1 LIIGHTVFPCITLY
15 YRLEEESAMTHL
27 YSDHRSHLIQQRAP
41 AFPPYAHLINAPAF
55 PRDFHSSALIP
66 TYPAE
71 HGAGSPLVVDGEVI
85 TSITTMIPTHTKED
99 TYPTIAPV
107 IEPKRNLLRRA
118 IDDPYWILMTLTIA
132 LGVSITATVIY
143 GAIQI
148 ILTIGAWLDA
158 NATTIGGA
166 MVLIILMMLCGGAK
180 AAQCAGIH
188 CGGCRH
194 R

>member
-1 LIIGHTVFPCITLY
+1 
-15 YRLEEESAMTHL
+15 MTHL
-27 YSDHRSHLIQQRAP
+27 HSDHRSHVAQQRTS
-41 AFPPYAHLINAPAF
+41 AFPPYAHLVNASVF
-55 PRDFHSSALIP
+55 PLDFRSSALIP

-85 TSITTMIPTHTKED
+85 TSITTIPTQPRDD
-99 TYPTIAPV
+99 TYPAIAPV
-107 IEPKRNLLRRA
+107 IKPKRNLLRRA
-118 IDDPYWILMTLTIA
+118 IDDPYWILMTLTVA

-148 ILTIGAWLDA
+148 ILAIGAWLDA
-158 NATTIGGA
+158 NGTTIVGA
-166 MVLIILMMLCGGAK
+166 MVLIILLILCGGAK

-188 CGGCRH
+188 CGGCR